1 MAPSSIASDSMM
13 SSMANVGDEGH
24 QIPINNFAML
34 HKDLKAPGDLMNG
47 KQSEAMRNLQTLR
60 QKPKFAA

>member
-1 MAPSSIASDSMM
+1 M